1 MRIAAPEY
9 GLSGYRPGISQTAAT
24 TYAADYIRRYGDR
37 EIMLGPHLARR
48 VGPANQIMRIYWY
61 VDAAERVVVVGH
73 VGAHL
78 RDAGSST

>member
-24 TYAADYIRRYGDR
+24 TYTADYIRRYGDR

-48 VGPANQIMRIYWY
+48 VGPANQIMRTYWY
-61 VDAAERVVVVGH
+61 VDGAERVVAVGH